1 MLLRA
6 VYPYEGPFNGSLKFK
21 TDDLFLKIRSENE
34 YWHLVANNNGTLG
47 CVPKNYVEEHKNQ
60 DESSVIDFAKRALR
74 SFSSCKTEIK
84 DKGGLLSVLQLLA
97 QVSNDDSQDS
107 EVQSIGET
115 RAENRSIS
123 SDSRGTSSSHAKKHS
138 PKRRTNS
145 EVSMPGNLA
154 PLLVDSLRLG
164 TNASYADCYQ
174 SFHVM
179 IGLLASQIP
188 GFDRYAQ
195 CLLDS
200 TMEQPNEIYEQ
211 SSDWHFLTNHFTFL
225 EKRSTNDHEF
235 SWKLHDDQVDVERR
249 LDSLNQLLQKAQQDL
264 VKCFLTSDRF
274 RRFSSLIE
282 LYQRET
288 IPSVKSRLL
297 LAIGICSSLDI
308 SCARV
313 SLNSDLPS
321 ELIREIGSSSTTS
334 DVHHIAMCLR
344 LLTMLLA
351 QANALQVVVKSLL
364 TVEFLSHVLSLIGPI
379 RLASPQKDLISLTD
393 IDLLTESP
401 HSNQESSPSYKT
413 LFGGRL
419 SHAATTLLLAC
430 NWHFCSIAVK
440 RETSNSQSTHVP
452 LIDAL
457 LKHPNASQH
466 FLELVVQAFNRDL
479 DPVFRVSFKPAVN
492 TRRRE
497 CLMYW
502 DHGFISGST
511 LSMTGGLL
519 PVDSDGLSAM
529 LTSLDPVELDQSPL
543 TLAEEDVG
551 LYARSLWTDN
561 LTITTSQSSDPVQL
575 PASIAQTTPR
585 HTVMKVLY
593 DLFSARVSSELVYR
607 NDRNVMID
615 VIIRQLSNLR
625 LSESERVLD
634 YCLLLGLIIAHS
646 DYVESGAYKGR
657 ELIDALNMLLHSEAA
672 EFTPFPSTERGL
684 RLAEET
690 LSRLRQAV
698 ES

>member
-195 CLLDS
+195 C
-200 TMEQPNEIYEQ
+200 
-211 SSDWHFLTNHFTFL
+211 
-225 EKRSTNDHEF
+225 
-235 SWKLHDDQVDVERR
+235 
-249 LDSLNQLLQKAQQDL
+249 LLQKAQQDL